1 MVAATLAAM
10 CSRTG
15 RARRCSRGGRGARRF
30 GGLEPFRP
38 HYGERWG
45 IIRSRDVVV
54 EVPVKRALGGIVIAL
69 GMAAAVACG
78 EGEETCVCS
87 CECGSGAKSTLDGAD
102 SIESCSN
109 LCDTQCGNDSFESHY
124 DCKTEG

>member
-1 MVAATLAAM
+1 
-10 CSRTG
+10 
-15 RARRCSRGGRGARRF
+15 
-30 GGLEPFRP
+30 
-38 HYGERWG
+38 
-45 IIRSRDVVV
+45 VVV

-78 EGEETCVCS
+78 EGEETCTCS
-87 CECGSGAKSTLDGAD
+87 CTCGGGAKSTLSGAT

-109 LCDTQCGNDSFESHY
+109 LCDQECGNDSYESHY